1 MEGLLKQ
8 IALFFQNVQ
17 KPSLKGGQP
26 PHLVKKM
33 KFGLFS
39 FCLLGA
45 VNKHPNYIKKKFE
58 GDLTSIMVTWDFF
71 GTASTTFFAL
81 TRQGNGCGV
90 DGKHDMGGRG
100 WRLVLMRPDEHHDPL
115 PQAIFKKLKPIY
127 MCLASK
133 DLFQRCLHCA
143 TQNAESFYGLV
154 WSYCPRESLC
164 GADTV
169 ACLQPCCTA
178 IQSLHVPSHT
188 GCTAGGYGCAQ
199 LASTTWMH
207 WN

>member
-1 MEGLLKQ
+1 
-8 IALFFQNVQ
+8 
-17 KPSLKGGQP
+17 
-26 PHLVKKM
+26 M
-33 KFGLFS
+33 KFGISTF
-39 FCLLGA
+39 FLLEV
-45 VNKHPNYIKKKFE
+45 VNKHPNYIKMKFE
-58 GDLTSIMVTWDFF
+58 GDLTSIIVTRDFLWQQLPLF
-71 GTASTTFFAL
+71 CPHSARKWL
-81 TRQGNGCGV
+81 LCGWQSWC
-90 DGKHDMGGRG
+90 G
-100 WRLVLMRPDEHHDPL
+100 WQRLKAGADETYEHHDPL
-115 PQAIFKKLKPIY
+115 PQPIFKKLKPIY

-133 DLFQRCLHCA
+133 DIFQRCLGCA

-178 IQSLHVPSHT
+178 IQSLHVPRPYRMYSWRRWVAH
-188 GCTAGGYGCAQ
+188 

>member
-1 MEGLLKQ
+1 MAVVWMAIMMWVAEAEGW
-8 IALFFQNVQ
+8 
-17 KPSLKGGQP
+17 
-26 PHLVKKM
+26 
-33 KFGLFS
+33 
-39 FCLLGA
+39 CWW
-45 VNKHPNYIKKKFE
+45 
-58 GDLTSIMVTWDFF
+58 DLWTPW
-71 GTASTTFFAL
+71 
-81 TRQGNGCGV
+81 
-90 DGKHDMGGRG
+90 
-100 WRLVLMRPDEHHDPL
+100 PL

-133 DLFQRCLHCA
+133 DLFQRCLRCA

-178 IQSLHVPSHT
+178 IQSLHVPRPYRMYSWRRWV
-188 GCTAGGYGCAQ
+188 AQ

-207 WN
+207 WPVTRGQDAYSQVWEEETQEPEKKQRKGRTSCRWGRYNLESWGLLNNFL